1 MRLRHR
7 NDDDLD
13 QTDRPDDDRVLARD
27 TDHDLDYERDRERR
41 LDREEAVDTRAGRW
55 DIGSVL
61 AAAAGV
67 ALVVIGTLALART
80 GIDRSWYQP
89 VDQVLGMDHTALLG
103 AVEVGVGVVLVLAGL
118 AGARM
123 LAALVALA
131 VGTTATVV
139 AIEPDVV
146 DRELAIEQDWAT
158 VLAIAGFAL
167 AAVLIVSR
175 ERRHERRIE
184 RRSVRTA

>member
-13 QTDRPDDDRVLARD
+13 RTDRPDDDRVLAQDPDRD
-27 TDHDLDYERDRERR
+27 SDLDRERR
-41 LDREEAVDTRAGRW
+41 LDREEAVDTRTGRW
-55 DIGSVL
+55 DLGSVL

-67 ALVVIGTLALART
+67 ALIVIGTLALART

-123 LAALVALA
+123 FAALVALA
-131 VGTTATVV
+131 VGATATVV

-146 DRELAIEQDWAT
+146 DRELAVEQEWAT